1 MTDVD
6 HEATTVGKRVAARRE
21 RPVLSTLG
29 EILKEALYVC
39 SAHGS
44 YHDALHLRNELEK
57 WDDAHSVD
65 DEDEGALID
74 LIALLHTRYDVP
86 LGDCAW
92 AERYFVAAP
101 CYHSWRYA
109 QRIDDDQHRSLTA
122 KVSIMWEMCEL
133 LLDRFADVYEP
144 PEVEEVKGGELG
156 PSWHAAAD
164 DAADGDWHGDPEA
177 AEEEEEVGR
186 PRKRKARRFE
196 SDDVCGGRWHSA
208 AARKARRAAREAAKE
223 AAEYS
228 ADDSDDDT
236 SLGNRQKA
244 RCKKFFPMD
253 AESRGGCRRGYFA
266 LNEKIHEDLMDFVGG
281 NRALHTALIDT
292 FAAGCKPDPDGFPCR
307 LSVSIGPKRHKEL
320 FDKLMSMDAVK
331 GFFDALDFHV
341 QEINIVRA
349 TSGPPSPAPPRRPTE
364 RTPSTLR

>member
-29 EILKEALYVC
+29 EILEEALRVC

-65 DEDEGALID
+65 DEDEGALIN
-74 LIALLHTRYDVP
+74 LIALLHARYDVP

-92 AERYFVAAP
+92 AKRYFVAAP

-122 KVSIMWEMCEL
+122 KVTIMWEMCEL

-144 PEVEEVKGGELG
+144 PEVEQVKDGELG

-164 DAADGDWHGDPEA
+164 DDADGDWHGDPAA

-196 SDDVCGGRWHSA
+196 SDDVCGGRWHAA
-208 AARKARRAAREAAKE
+208 AARKACAARRLRRRLPSTRPTIPTMIPA
-223 AAEYS
+223 S
-228 ADDSDDDT
+228 AT
-236 SLGNRQKA
+236 GR
-244 RCKKFFPMD
+244 RRGKKFFPMD
-253 AESRGGCRRGYFA
+253 AESRGGCRRGYLLSTRRSTRSHGLRRRQSRCTPPSSTRSPPGA
-266 LNEKIHEDLMDFVGG
+266 SPTP
-281 NRALHTALIDT
+281 TASL
-292 FAAGCKPDPDGFPCR
+292 AASPSR
-307 LSVSIGPKRHKEL
+307 SARSVTRSSSTSWRRRRGR
-320 FDKLMSMDAVK
+320 